1 MVLIGIILIGY
12 TWYTA
17 PTAEEIERARI
28 EADSLAQVEQQR
40 LAELAEADRESI
52 DTSDL
57 PEMDT
62 IEDTKL
68 DSVEKAK
75 ADSMELVMRNSRFG
89 IFTNASS
96 GSADTIILENDKL
109 ELKLSTKGAAPAR
122 IWLKE
127 YKRYEPGG
135 NGPELLLFDP
145 DSNRFEYAFNA
156 NGKEISTSDL
166 FFEPVGDLSSKQATL
181 RAIAGEG
188 KFIELSYSL
197 DEGSYMVKHEIRV
210 VGLENEVNASNI
222 ALNWET
228 TGLTNEKHLESER
241 MACSVYYKYFN
252 DGRDY
257 LSEGEADMERLEG
270 RTNWVAF
277 KQDFFTL
284 AMISDQG
291 FSGNGSE
298 IEIIPATDTIH
309 TKSYRAQLYFDE
321 RSSADVRIPMRLY
334 MGPNHYQTL
343 VATEIEEFDKIMD
356 LGWGIFG
363 WMNKWLVIPLFNWLS
378 GFSWSYGI
386 IILVLTILIKL
397 LLFPLTFKNYKSSA
411 KMRVL
416 KPQIDELTAK
426 FKDKDPM
433 KKQQATMDLY
443 RKTGVNPAAG
453 CLPMLIQMPILYAMF
468 RFFPSSIELRQE
480 SFLWADDLS
489 SYDSVFDFPGG
500 FEIPFYGDHVSLFTL
515 LMAIST
521 IAYTQMNSSQ
531 MPTQAGMPN
540 MKVMMW
546 MFPIMMLFFLNNYS
560 SGLSY
565 YYLLA
570 NIISMGQ
577 MFLIKKV
584 LIDED
589 KILKALEENKKKKP
603 KKKSRWLQKMEE
615 IQKQQ
620 EAEARKRRRR

>member
-1 MVLIGIILIGY
+1 VLTETSVEPDSTYKAIQ
-12 TWYTA
+12 
-17 PTAEEIERARI
+17 
-28 EADSLAQVEQQR
+28 DSLAQVM
-40 LAELAEADRESI
+40 LS
-52 DTSDL
+52 
-57 PEMDT
+57 
-62 IEDTKL
+62 
-68 DSVEKAK
+68 
-75 ADSMELVMRNSRFG
+75 SRFG
-89 IFTNASS
+89 IFSDASH
-96 GSADTIILENDKL
+96 GILDTIVLENSKIQIRVA
-109 ELKLSTKGAAPAR
+109 TKGASPASV
-122 IWLKE
+122 WLKE
-127 YKRYEPGG
+127 YKQYSPEG
-135 NGPELLLFDP
+135 NGADLLLFDP
-145 DSNRFEYAFNA
+145 DSNNFEYAFNA
-156 NGKEISTSDL
+156 NGKEISSAEL
-166 FFEPVGDLSSKQATL
+166 FFKPVGINTSMELTL
-181 RAIAGEG
+181 RAEATEG
-188 KFIELSYSL
+188 RYIELHYQL
-197 DEGSYMVKHEIRV
+197 EEDSYMVQHELRV
-210 VGLENEVNASNI
+210 VGLENEINPSNI
-222 ALNWET
+222 ALNWKT
-228 TGLTNEKHLESER
+228 SGLANEKHLETER
-241 MACSVYYKYFN
+241 RACSVYYKYFN
-252 DGRDY
+252 DSRDY
-257 LSEGEADMERLEG
+257 LSEAEADLEKLEG
-270 RTNWVAF
+270 KTNWVAF

-284 AMISDQG
+284 AMISDAG

-298 IEIIPATDTIH
+298 IEIIPSTDTTH
-309 TKSYRAQLYFDE
+309 TKAYRARLYFDE
-321 RSSADVRIPMRLY
+321 RAGSSVSIPMRFY

-343 VATEIEEFDKIMD
+343 AATEVAEFDKVMD

-363 WMNKWLVIPLFNWLS
+363 TMNKWLVIPLFNWLS
-378 GFSWSYGI
+378 GFNWSYGI
-386 IILVLTILIKL
+386 IILVLTLLIKL

-468 RFFPSSIELRQE
+468 RFFPSSIELRQQ
-480 SFLWADDLS
+480 SFLWAEDLS
-489 SYDSVFDFPGG
+489 SYDSIFDFPGG

-584 LIDED
+584 LIDEE
-589 KILKALEENKKKKP
+589 KILVALEQNKKKKP
-603 KKKSRWLQKMEE
+603 KKKSRWMQKMEE

-620 EAEARKRRRR
+620 EAQSRKRGRK